1 MKTFENDKELKM
13 FLKNV
18 KLESPGRD
26 FSSQVMN
33 RIFQEETVME
43 QVKAEPLLGKGFWI
57 ILALFGILMA
67 TMVFLSMGSAVAGAT
82 SSILPDIGS
91 TSFMAD
97 YRSLFERLDVLPASI
112 AGIFIAASLLVF
124 LEKFLESKKLIFS

>member
-18 KLESPGRD
+18 KLESPGKD

-33 RIFQEETVME
+33 RIFQEESVVE
-43 QVKAEPLLGKGFWI
+43 QVKAEPILGRGFWI
-57 ILALFGILMA
+57 ILALFVILMA
-67 TMVFLSMGSAVAGAT
+67 VMVYLSAGSAAAGST
-82 SSILPDIGS
+82 SGILPDIDS
-91 TSFMAD
+91 TNFMAD

-112 AGIFIAASLLVF
+112 AGIFIGASLLVF
-124 LEKFLESKKLIFS
+124 LEKFLESKKHIFS

>member
-1 MKTFENDKELKM
+1 MKTFENDRELKM

-18 KLESPGRD
+18 KLESPGKD

-33 RIFQEETVME
+33 RIYQEETVVE
-43 QVKAEPLLGKGFWI
+43 QVKAEPLLGRGFWI
-57 ILALFGILMA
+57 IIALFGILMA
-67 TMVFLSMGSAVAGAT
+67 MMVFLSAGSTPAGST
-82 SSILPDIGS
+82 SAILPDIGS
-91 TSFMAD
+91 ANFMVG
-97 YRSLFERLDVLPASI
+97 YRSLFEKLDVLPASI